1 MGATEKIIKT
11 KMKLLTTQ
19 VNQAVAKA
27 MVKDK
32 KIARQEGDAM
42 GTTPDAWGYVKRSL
56 RLNRPKMENILLDR
70 KVLMNNREVPAKI
83 QTARRE
89 LQGIN

>member
-42 GTTPDAWGYVKRSL
+42 GRTPDAWGYVKSSL
-56 RLNRPKMENILLDR
+56 RLNRPKVENVLLDG
-70 KVLMNNREVPAKI
+70 KVLMNNREVLAKI
-83 QTARRE
+83 QTACHE
-89 LQGIN
+89 L